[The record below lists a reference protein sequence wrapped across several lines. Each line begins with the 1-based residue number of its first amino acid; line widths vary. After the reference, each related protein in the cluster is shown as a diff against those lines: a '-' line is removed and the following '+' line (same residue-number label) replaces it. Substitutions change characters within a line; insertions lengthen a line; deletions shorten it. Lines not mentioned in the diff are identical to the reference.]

1 MQIITIRQL
10 RTKLMLSNY
19 RHERMKFFLIGANP
33 FNGELSGLVARIEE
47 ISDNDG
53 ILHLVWSVQ
62 NIESNSVC
70 PSSENCLTSDLSKGG
85 VIISVMWAPLCP
97 RRPIEVTTLISA
109 NLSH

>member
-1 MQIITIRQL
+1 MQIITKRQL

-33 FNGELSGLVARIEE
+33 FNGEWAVWPGGPHRGRAQTMMVFCTWSGLVKMLNQI
-47 ISDNDG
+47 
-53 ILHLVWSVQ
+53 
-62 NIESNSVC
+62 
-70 PSSENCLTSDLSKGG
+70 PSSENCLTSDLSKWG

-97 RRPIEVTTLISA
+97 RLPIEVTTLIST